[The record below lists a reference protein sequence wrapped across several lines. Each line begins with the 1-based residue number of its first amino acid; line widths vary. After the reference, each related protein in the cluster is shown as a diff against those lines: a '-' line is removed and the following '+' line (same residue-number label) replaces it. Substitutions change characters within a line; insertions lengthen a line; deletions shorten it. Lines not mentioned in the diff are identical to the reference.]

1 MCVCYPII
9 FSKTAIKM
17 IDLIKKRPDITTK
30 ELANSLKISYE
41 RVEYNLAEMQKSGV
55 INREGSKK
63 GF

>member
-1 MCVCYPII
+1 
-9 FSKTAIKM
+9 M